1 MNTAAEIL
9 VIILSA
15 VLAIF
20 LILAII
26 LVVYLIRVSAEIR
39 KITEATRRTV
49 DTIETSISNANKI
62 ASPMFM
68 AQFLG
73 KYIKR
78 AVRNYAKEKKK

>member
-9 VIILSA
+9 VIILSV
-15 VLAIF
+15 VLSVF

-26 LVVYLIRVSAEIR
+26 LIIYLIRVSAEIR
-39 KITEATRRTV
+39 KITESARHTM
-49 DTIETSISNANKI
+49 DSIETTVVSAGKLT
-62 ASPMFM
+62 SPVFV

-78 AVRNYAKEKKK
+78 MARNYAKGKK